1 MNKVNR
7 VSVVICGLVLA
18 AFPFSS
24 ATASSDDECQA
35 AWDQSPAS
43 NDCDAGSGQPGS
55 GGLYVEWRSG
65 GQYCIVSASC
75 PRTNTSPTGSQ
86 QWQYNNLKV
95 YSMSDMRKLRNC
107 DGTLTIGDC

>member
-1 MNKVNR
+1 MLMNKC
-7 VSVVICGLVLA
+7 SIIICGLLLA

-24 ATASSDDECQA
+24 ATANSDEECQA

-43 NDCDAGSGQPGS
+43 NDCDAGSGQAGS

-75 PRTNTSPTGSQ
+75 PRSNSDE
-86 QWQYNNLKV
+86 WKYNNLKV
-95 YSMSDMRKLRNC
+95 YSMNDMRSLRNC
-107 DGTLTIGDC
+107 EGTLTIGSC